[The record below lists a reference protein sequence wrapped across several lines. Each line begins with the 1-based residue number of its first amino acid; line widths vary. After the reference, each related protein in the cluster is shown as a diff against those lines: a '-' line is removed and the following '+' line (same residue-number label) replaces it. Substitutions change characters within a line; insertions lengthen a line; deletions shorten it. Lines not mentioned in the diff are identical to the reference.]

1 MENSDQIA
9 SRLEEVLLKGK
20 WIANTNYI
28 EIASDISYE
37 QANIKIGNLNTIA
50 ILVQHISYYVNGVL
64 NVFINGELN
73 ISDKNSFSFQE
84 INLQKEWLN
93 ILTDFSNNSL
103 KLIQQVRNLNDSHL
117 DEIFIDK
124 KYGTYRRNI
133 EAMIEH
139 CYYHLGQISLIKK
152 MVLEKNKL

>member
-103 KLIQQVRNLNDSHL
+103 KLIQQVRNLNDSQL
-117 DEIFIDK
+117 DDIFIDK